1 MAGARVLSN
10 SVFRSQVR
18 IQSLPISGGNTVYD
32 LFRVLTGVSFCN
44 IYETEEYIVLFTKKE
59 EVYIVLFTKKEV
71 YIVLYMGFK
80 ILYFHLKSLGKLF
93 DYHN

>member
-1 MAGARVLSN
+1 M
-10 SVFRSQVR
+10 
-18 IQSLPISGGNTVYD
+18 YD

-44 IYETEEYIVLFTKKE
+44 IYETEEYIVLFTKK
-59 EVYIVLFTKKEV
+59 KKEV